1 MTVHTILK
9 HVSHVCR
16 DEAEAERDEVFQ
28 VLPSAV
34 RVRGGKLEQGHV
46 HEETS
51 HHAAQYVEHQGV
63 FVLVLPRADAGFGFS
78 TQAVALERVGWSP
91 PPVLRWVHVL
101 WAPYAEGGRGC
112 TLKTTSE
119 MPAPMGKATANRTI
133 AVATKRV
140 VAPRELK

>member
-1 MTVHTILK
+1 MTMHTILK

-16 DEAEAERDEVFQ
+16 EEAEAERDEVFQ

-51 HHAAQYVEHQGV
+51 HHATQYVEHQSV
-63 FVLVLPRADAGFGFS
+63 FFRVLPRAGAGFGFS
-78 TQAVALERVGWSP
+78 AQAVALGRVGWSP

-101 WAPYAEGGRGC
+101 WAPYSTPEGGGA
-112 TLKTTSE
+112 
-119 MPAPMGKATANRTI
+119 AP
-133 AVATKRV
+133 
-140 VAPRELK
+140 

>member
-51 HHAAQYVEHQGV
+51 HHAAQYIEHQGV
-63 FVLVLPRADAGFGFS
+63 FVLVVPRAEAGFGFRPWPWKG
-78 TQAVALERVGWSP
+78 LDGRHRPCCVGCTCSGRP
-91 PPVLRWVHVL
+91 TP
-101 WAPYAEGGRGC
+101 EGGGA
-112 TLKTTSE
+112 
-119 MPAPMGKATANRTI
+119 AP
-133 AVATKRV
+133 
-140 VAPRELK
+140 